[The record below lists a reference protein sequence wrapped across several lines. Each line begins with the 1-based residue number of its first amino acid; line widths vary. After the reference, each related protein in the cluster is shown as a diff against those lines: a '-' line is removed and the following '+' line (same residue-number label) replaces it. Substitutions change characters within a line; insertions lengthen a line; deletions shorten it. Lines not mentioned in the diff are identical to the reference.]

1 LTLDSFAYL
10 RLPLALA
17 AVAFLIGSLGL
28 IKSSGRRV
36 YLPLALMM
44 ILFCQAARLAMV
56 AFDPHMSSR
65 PLAEALLR
73 SPGGKLIVDHHYY
86 TFSSVFFYTDR
97 KALLLNGRFF
107 NFEYGSNAPGAPQV
121 FIHDP
126 DFQRLWMQP
135 ERYYLVAAQSGVNR
149 VRKLVPLSDLNVV
162 AEAGEKYLLTNHPL
176 PNTQPLKLLRKTP
189 T

>member
-56 AFDPHMSSR
+56 AFDPYMSSR
-65 PLAEALLR
+65 PLANALLR
-73 SPGGKLIVDHHYY
+73 SPQGELIVDHHYY
-86 TFSSVFFYTDR
+86 TFSSMFFYTDR
-97 KALLLNGRFF
+97 TALLLNGRFF
-107 NFEYGSNAPGAPQV
+107 NFEYGANAPGSPHV
-121 FIHDP
+121 FID
-126 DFQRLWMQP
+126 D
-135 ERYYLVAAQSGVNR
+135 AQF
-149 VRKLVPLSDLNVV
+149 
-162 AEAGEKYLLTNHPL
+162 
-176 PNTQPLKLLRKTP
+176 KT
-189 T
+189 